1 MVFELLTNN
10 YLFKPKKGPG
20 FGKSDDHLALM
31 IETLGKMNKN
41 LALGGK
47 KSREYFNK
55 NGQLIRVK
63 VHFDDRNLGPTKNA
77 YTWAAV
83 PWVWF

>member
-10 YLFKPKKGPG
+10 FLFKPKKGEG

-41 LALGGK
+41 FALSGSRSK
-47 KSREYFNK
+47 EYINKS
-55 NGQLIRVK
+55 G
-63 VHFDDRNLGPTKNA
+63 
-77 YTWAAV
+77 
-83 PWVWF
+83 